1 MQHMNEFDI
10 KAKEWDSSLMHR
22 ERAKVVADEIL
33 SRLPLT
39 KSIKALEYG
48 AGTGLLSFNLR
59 EYLGEITMIDSSQ
72 GMVNVLNE
80 KIRNSG
86 SDNMNAAMINLEK
99 EDYTAEKFNLI
110 YTLMVLHHVSDLDRV
125 LDRFSNML
133 MPGGYLA
140 LADLHSEDGSFHGEG
155 FSGHKGFDTGRLAA
169 LLKKQ
174 GFTDIDHSDVYL
186 IDKITADNNRKQF
199 QVFLM
204 TAVRK

>member
-1 MQHMNEFDI
+1 MNEFDI

-99 EDYTAEKFNLI
+99 EDYPAEKFNLI

-140 LADLHSEDGSFHGEG
+140 IADLHSEDGSFHGEG

-169 LLKKQ
+169 MLEKH
-174 GFTDIDHSDVYL
+174 GFADIDHSDVYL
-186 IDKITADNNRKQF
+186 IDKITADKNRKQF

>member
-1 MQHMNEFDI
+1 MNEFDI
-10 KAKEWDSSLMHR
+10 KATEWDNSVMHR
-22 ERAKVVADEIL
+22 ERAKVVAHEIL

-39 KSIKALEYG
+39 KNIKALEYG

-59 EYLGEITMIDSSQ
+59 EYLGEITMIDSSR

-86 SDNMNAAMINLEK
+86 SDNMKAAMINLEK
-99 EDYTAEKFNLI
+99 EDYTAEKFNLV

-169 LLKKQ
+169 LLKKH

-186 IDKITADNNRKQF
+186 IDKITADKNRKQF